1 MCKRKKKITKSKDSE
16 TGLVVA
22 SLADEQKNI
31 CVALKV
37 GLMSGLVRR
46 LVIQKLINL
55 QWAYRLIESRARTY
69 NLVKFVLLKKLV
81 EGNYGNHKHN
91 IT

>member
-55 QWAYRLIESRARTY
+55 Q
-69 NLVKFVLLKKLV
+69 
-81 EGNYGNHKHN
+81 
-91 IT
+91 

>member
-1 MCKRKKKITKSKDSE
+1 MCKRKKKLTKSKDGE

-55 QWAYRLIESRARTY
+55 Q
-69 NLVKFVLLKKLV
+69 
-81 EGNYGNHKHN
+81 
-91 IT
+91 

>member
-1 MCKRKKKITKSKDSE
+1 MCKRKKKITKLKDSE

-22 SLADEQKNI
+22 FLADEQKNI

-55 QWAYRLIESRARTY
+55 Q
-69 NLVKFVLLKKLV
+69 
-81 EGNYGNHKHN
+81 
-91 IT
+91 

>member
-1 MCKRKKKITKSKDSE
+1 MQKKKENYKSKDSE

-37 GLMSGLVRR
+37 GLVSGLVRR
-46 LVIQKLINL
+46 LVIQKLINI
-55 QWAYRLIESRARTY
+55 Q
-69 NLVKFVLLKKLV
+69 
-81 EGNYGNHKHN
+81 
-91 IT
+91 

>member
-1 MCKRKKKITKSKDSE
+1 MQKKEENYKSKDSE
-16 TGLVVA
+16 TGLVVP

-55 QWAYRLIESRARTY
+55 Q
-69 NLVKFVLLKKLV
+69 
-81 EGNYGNHKHN
+81 
-91 IT
+91 